1 MVAENEGISR
11 VKIAS
16 MTGLSKTTVSALVE
30 ELLAGNYLVDEGAV
44 NVNCQGRKP
53 NSLRVNGEENVIAVI
68 HWHTKRLQL
77 GFVGLNGSMT
87 HFRTQ
92 SIIRD
97 MDYVDQIVSAYQGL
111 TISLRTSGKNARIL
125 GLCIMLPGMIDSYN
139 ERLVSSILPLKPN
152 AWVLKRLRAAIPNVP
167 MAFFNDT
174 ACFAYAEKIQHGID
188 EIPTVFVNMS
198 GGIGAVLFYEG
209 EMLRAA
215 NGMTT
220 QFGHLSL
227 DRHGIPCQCGNRGC
241 LEGRIGE
248 QVLAERAK
256 EFLSP
261 EEQLQPGEMNYERIG
276 READRGSYA
285 YQRFAESLA
294 DDLAFA
300 LGNMIS
306 IYRVRRVILGGRA
319 GHLGHY
325 FLKELERKMKIYGYK
340 EFMSACEV
348 EYSRVPENSEFD
360 GAARYFMNQ
369 HYQFLEDMSGKLI
382 LR

>member
-1 MVAENEGISR
+1 
-11 VKIAS
+11 

-30 ELLAGNYLVDEGAV
+30 ELLEGNYLVDDGAAA
-44 NVNCQGRKP
+44 VNCQGRKP
-53 NSLRVNGEENVIAVI
+53 NSLRVNGEENVIAVL
-68 HWHTKRLQL
+68 HWHTKRIEL
-77 GFVGLNGSMT
+77 GFVGIDGSMT

-92 SIIRD
+92 TIIRD
-97 MDYVDQIVSAYQGL
+97 MDYADQIVAAYRGL
-111 TISLRTSGKNARIL
+111 TASLGQRDRKVRIL
-125 GLCIMLPGMIDSYN
+125 SLCILVPGMIDSYN
-139 ERLVSSILPLKPN
+139 ERLVSSVLPLKPN
-152 AWVLKRLRAAIPNVP
+152 AWILKRLRAAIPDVP

-188 EIPTVFVNMS
+188 EIPAAFVNMS

-220 QFGHLSL
+220 QFGHLSV
-227 DRHGIPCQCGNRGC
+227 DRHGIPCSCGNLGC

-248 QVLAERAK
+248 HVLEERAK

-261 EEQLQPGEMNYERIG
+261 QELLVPVEMDYERIG
-276 READRGSYA
+276 TEADRGNRD
-285 YQRFAESLA
+285 YQKFAEAIA

-300 LGNMIS
+300 LGNLIS
-306 IYRVRRVILGGRA
+306 IYHVRRVVLGGRA
-319 GHLGHY
+319 GRLGYY
-325 FLKELERKMKIYGYK
+325 FLKELQRKMKTCGYR
-340 EFMSACEV
+340 EFVSTCEV
-348 EYSRVPENSEFD
+348 KYSQVSEKSEFE
-360 GAARYFMNQ
+360 GTARYFMNQ